1 VYANSSFGVANTA
14 NTAAAT
20 ADQRAVTS
28 GVYANAAYGTA
39 NTADQ
44 KASSSGSY
52 ANSAFGV
59 ANTANTNAVTADQR
73 AVTSGDYANSA
84 FGASNSASSYANSA
98 YARANNSLNV
108 ESGGTITGDL
118 TVNGNISVTGC
129 TVTFTVS
136 TFRTTDHIIDI
147 GHGTTGV
154 PTQNAGIRL
163 LRGDENPVQIRWVEP
178 DDKWEFTNDGTNY
191 LRFAA
196 DSGEVYANAAFSTAN
211 SASSYANAA
220 FAAANTGGSG
230 TDSWARSAANSA
242 SSYANAAFAAA
253 NTGGGGG
260 GGTGQYASTMK
271 VDSFTG
277 TGACTQ
283 FTLTQ
288 EPSGEDYT
296 IVSLNGILQHKS
308 AYSLSGSIVTFSEA
322 PENNIA
328 IDIVSLVNKV
338 AGGSSEIVV
347 DNFTGTG
354 ACTQFTLTTTPANEN
369 FVTAVFDGV
378 TQSRLTYSVSGTTIT
393 FDEAPPNT
401 ANIEITT
408 IKNIFGTF
416 INRNYLGD
424 GSNTNFTVTSGVS
437 ANSVLV
443 FQNGIAQR
451 PITDYTVSGSTLS
464 FSTAPTN
471 GEIVQVRE
479 LVGDPG
485 GSTVLAQ
492 AAFDK
497 ANTAATTGKSI
508 AMAIVFGG

>member
-1 VYANSSFGVANTA
+1 MLHNTA
-14 NTAAAT
+14 TTNAAT
-20 ADQRAVTS
+20 ADGKAVS
-28 GVYANAAYGTA
+28 AGSYANSAFGTA
-39 NTADQ
+39 NTSDS
-44 KASSSGSY
+44 KAVTSGSY
-52 ANSAFGV
+52 ANSAFGT
-59 ANTANTNAVTADQR
+59 ANTATTNAATADSKAVTAG
-73 AVTSGDYANSA
+73 SYANSA
-84 FGASNSASSYANSA
+84 FGT
-98 YARANNSLNV
+98 ANNKLNS
-108 ESGGTITGDL
+108 SGGTISGDL

-129 TVTFTVS
+129 TTTLTVN
-136 TFRTTDHIIDI
+136 TLRTSDHIIDL
-147 GHGTTGV
+147 GFGTVGV
-154 PTQNAGIRL
+154 PTQNAGIRI
-163 LRGDENPVQIRWVEP
+163 LRGDENPVQLRWVE
-178 DDKWEFTNDGTNY
+178 DDNSWEFTNDGANY
-191 LRFAA
+191 LKIGAQ
-196 DSGEVYANAAFSTAN
+196 SGEIYANLAFTAANTPSHVAN
-211 SASSYANAA
+211 SASSYANASFIHANAA
-220 FAAANTGGSG
+220 FAVANSGGGAG
-230 TDSWARSAANSA
+230 TDSYARDTANSA
-242 SSYANAAFAAA
+242 SVYANAAFAAA